1 MKNKAEEN
9 VQVSHE
15 IRKQM
20 FKGVNIDPWHAAMM
34 VLHMAHYERY
44 LVFLVKH
51 MYLVLVNFQEDN
63 TMIENW
69 VGQRLGSSNHSLKSL

>member
-20 FKGVNIDPWHAAMM
+20 FKGVKIDPWHAAMM

-51 MYLVLVNFQEDN
+51 MYPVLVNFQEDN